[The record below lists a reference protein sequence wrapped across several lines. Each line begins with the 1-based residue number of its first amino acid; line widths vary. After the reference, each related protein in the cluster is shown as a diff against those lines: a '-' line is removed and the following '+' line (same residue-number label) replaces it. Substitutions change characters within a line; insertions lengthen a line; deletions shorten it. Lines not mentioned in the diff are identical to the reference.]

1 MTDDNSRVVLLE
13 TPVGPESANVSLGGG
28 RVVLFTQCSPEKES
42 ENEDT
47 VAAVECANGALVM
60 MIADGAGGL
69 PAGRRAS
76 QTAVRAMIDN
86 VQSADL
92 HGALLR
98 TAVLNGFEAANSA
111 LLAQANGS
119 ATTMTVVTIE
129 NGEARSYHVGDSEA
143 LVVGQRGRLKLQ
155 TTAHSPTGFAVE
167 AGFLDRREALHHEDR
182 HLVFNFLGMNDMRV
196 EIGTSIQLAERDT
209 ILLASDGLSDNLHI
223 EEIVECIRK
232 GPLEKSLDMLVTA
245 SLERMMVEG
254 DGLPSKPDDL
264 SLILYRR
271 AVAAK
276 KPRRSFGPEDKKAQI
291 TID

>member
-13 TPVGPESANVSLGGG
+13 TPVGPESANISLGGG

-245 SLERMMVEG
+245 ALERMMVEG

-271 AVAAK
+271 AVAVK
-276 KPRRSFGPEDKKAQI
+276 KSRRIFEPEDKKA
-291 TID
+291 